1 MAEEKVDGLEGL
13 DDFGDDFGEQ
23 LDSFMENDGEQ
34 ESDSELDSFFE
45 DLSTIDDL
53 EGDDDSEA
61 AEDKKEEEKTA
72 EVKSDDDDDEEDGY
86 VDEEEDDDDDDD
98 ETEEDQEDDDD
109 YDTALEDESEGED
122 DATTND
128 KQKKKK
134 GLSLKNIPLKPLIIS
149 SVTGLLLGVITVVV
163 LYFFATPAETDLPET
178 VVAIPAEA
186 VPTPKVSKPEP
197 KKPKKAKAK
206 PKTTSYYVQVV
217 SCISH
222 ECVDETR
229 LQLKT
234 LGYKSRVRS
243 SNESSGI
250 SEVLSTKVFGEEYS
264 ARMVKIIN
272 NNNPLAG
279 HAFRKSMENGY
290 QVSLGFFPE
299 LETANRVRTYLNQ
312 AFKEEIFFKIQRTTQ
327 KIRFQAVQIAGFKSR
342 RDAEKLRD
350 KLRKNNPNFKSAFV
364 KAVVKP

>member
-23 LDSFMENDGEQ
+23 LDSFMENDGEE

-53 EGDDDSEA
+53 EGDDDSET
-61 AEDKKEEEKTA
+61 AEDKKEEEKTD
-72 EVKSDDDDDEEDGY
+72 EVKSDDEGDGD
-86 VDEEEDDDDDDD
+86 VDEDDGDEDNEEV
-98 ETEEDQEDDDD
+98 EDD
-109 YDTALEDESEGED
+109 YDTELEDESDGKGD
-122 DATTND
+122 DTSTA

-134 GLSLKNIPLKPLIIS
+134 GLLKPLIIS
-149 SVTGLLLGVITVVV
+149 SITGLLLGVITVVV
-163 LYFFATPAETDLPET
+163 LYFFATPAETTLFET
-178 VVAIPAEA
+178 VIEIPTEP
-186 VPTPKVSKPEP
+186 VPPVKVSKPEP
-197 KKPKKAKAK
+197 KKPKKAKVKVKAK
-206 PKTTSYYVQVV
+206 AKATSYYVQVV

-222 ECVDETR
+222 ECVNESR

-250 SEVLSTKVFGEEYS
+250 SEVLSTKFFGEEFS
-264 ARMVKIIN
+264 ARMVKKIN

-279 HAFRKSMENGY
+279 HAFRKSMGNGY
-290 QVSLGFFPE
+290 QVSLGLFPD

-312 AFKEEIFFKIQRTTQ
+312 AFKKDIFFKIQRTTQ
-327 KIRFQAVQIAGFKSR
+327 KIRFQAVQIAGFKSKK
-342 RDAEKLRD
+342 DAVKLRD
-350 KLRKNNPNFKSAFV
+350 KLRKNNTNFQSAFV
-364 KAVVKP
+364 KADLKP

>member
-23 LDSFMENDGEQ
+23 LDSFMENDGEE

-53 EGDDDSEA
+53 EGDDDSETE
-61 AEDKKEEEKTA
+61 EDKKEEEKTD
-72 EVKSDDDDDEEDGY
+72 EVKSDDENDGD
-86 VDEEEDDDDDDD
+86 VDEDDGDEDNEEL
-98 ETEEDQEDDDD
+98 DDD
-109 YDTALEDESEGED
+109 YDTELEDESD
-122 DATTND
+122 DKVDDTSTA

-134 GLSLKNIPLKPLIIS
+134 GLLKPLIIS
-149 SVTGLLLGVITVVV
+149 IITGLLLGVITVVV
-163 LYFFATPAETDLPET
+163 LYFFATPAEETLFKT
-178 VVAIPAEA
+178 VVEIQTEP
-186 VPTPKVSKPEP
+186 VPPVKVSKPEP
-197 KKPKKAKAK
+197 KKTKAKTKAKTKTKAKAK
-206 PKTTSYYVQVV
+206 AKTTSYYVQVV

-222 ECVDETR
+222 ECVNESR

-250 SEVLSTKVFGEEYS
+250 SEVLSTKIFGEEFS
-264 ARMVKIIN
+264 ARMVKKIN

-290 QVSLGFFPE
+290 QVSLGLFPD

-312 AFKEEIFFKIQRTTQ
+312 AFKEDIFFKIQRATQ
-327 KIRFQAVQIAGFKSR
+327 KIRFQAVQIAGFKSKK
-342 RDAEKLRD
+342 DAVKLRD
-350 KLRKNNPNFKSAFV
+350 KLRKNHTNFQSAFV
-364 KAVVKP
+364 KADIKP

>member
-23 LDSFMENDGEQ
+23 LDSFMENDGEE

-53 EGDDDSEA
+53 EGDDDSET
-61 AEDKKEEEKTA
+61 AEDKKEEEKTP
-72 EVKSDDDDDEEDGY
+72 EVKSDDEDDGDVDEDAGDEDDEEEQ
-86 VDEEEDDDDDDD
+86 EEED
-98 ETEEDQEDDDD
+98 
-109 YDTALEDESEGED
+109 YDTELEDESEGKD
-122 DATTND
+122 DDTSTA

-134 GLSLKNIPLKPLIIS
+134 GLLKPLIIS
-149 SVTGLLLGVITVVV
+149 SITGLLLGVITVVV
-163 LYFFATPAETDLPET
+163 LYFFATPAETTLFET
-178 VVAIPAEA
+178 VVEIPTEP
-186 VPTPKVSKPEP
+186 VPPVKVSKPEP

-206 PKTTSYYVQVV
+206 AKAKAKTTSYYVQVV

-222 ECVDETR
+222 ECVNESR

-250 SEVLSTKVFGEEYS
+250 SEVLSTKIFGEEFS
-264 ARMVKIIN
+264 ARMVKKIN

-290 QVSLGFFPE
+290 QVSLGLFPD

-312 AFKEEIFFKIQRTTQ
+312 AFKEDIFLKIQRTTQ
-327 KIRFQAVQIAGFKSR
+327 KIRFQAVQIAGFKSKK
-342 RDAEKLRD
+342 DAVKLRD
-350 KLRKNNPNFKSAFV
+350 KLRKNNPNFQSAFV
-364 KAVVKP
+364 KADIKP

>member
-23 LDSFMENDGEQ
+23 LDSFMENDGEE

-61 AEDKKEEEKTA
+61 AEDKKEEEKTP
-72 EVKSDDDDDEEDGY
+72 EVKSDDEDDGDVDEDAGDEDDEEEQ
-86 VDEEEDDDDDDD
+86 EEED
-98 ETEEDQEDDDD
+98 
-109 YDTALEDESEGED
+109 YDTELEDESEGKD
-122 DATTND
+122 DDTSTA

-134 GLSLKNIPLKPLIIS
+134 GLLKPLIIS
-149 SVTGLLLGVITVVV
+149 SITGLLLGVITVVV
-163 LYFFATPAETDLPET
+163 LYFFATPAETTLLET
-178 VVAIPAEA
+178 VVEIPTEP
-186 VPTPKVSKPEP
+186 VPPVKVSKPEP
-197 KKPKKAKAK
+197 KKPKKPKKAKAK
-206 PKTTSYYVQVV
+206 AKTTSYYVQVV

-222 ECVDETR
+222 ECVNESR

-250 SEVLSTKVFGEEYS
+250 SEVLSTKFFGEEFS
-264 ARMVKIIN
+264 ARMVKKIN

-279 HAFRKSMENGY
+279 HAFRKSMGNGY
-290 QVSLGFFPE
+290 QVSLGLFPD

-312 AFKEEIFFKIQRTTQ
+312 AFKKDIFFKIQRTTQ
-327 KIRFQAVQIAGFKSR
+327 KIRFQAVQIAGFKSKK
-342 RDAEKLRD
+342 DAVKLRD
-350 KLRKNNPNFKSAFV
+350 KLRKNNTNFQSAFV
-364 KAVVKP
+364 KADLKP

>member
-23 LDSFMENDGEQ
+23 LDSFMENDGEE

-61 AEDKKEEEKTA
+61 AEDKKEEEKTP
-72 EVKSDDDDDEEDGY
+72 EVKSDDEDDGDVDEDAGDEDDEEEQ
-86 VDEEEDDDDDDD
+86 EE
-98 ETEEDQEDDDD
+98 D
-109 YDTALEDESEGED
+109 YDTELEDESEGKD
-122 DATTND
+122 DDTSTA

-134 GLSLKNIPLKPLIIS
+134 GLLKPLIIS
-149 SVTGLLLGVITVVV
+149 SITGLLLGVITVVV
-163 LYFFATPAETDLPET
+163 LYFFATPAETTLFET
-178 VVAIPAEA
+178 VVEIPTEP
-186 VPTPKVSKPEP
+186 VPPVKVSKPEP
-197 KKPKKAKAK
+197 KKPKKPKMPKKAKA
-206 PKTTSYYVQVV
+206 KTTSYYVQVV

-222 ECVDETR
+222 ECVNESR

-250 SEVLSTKVFGEEYS
+250 SEVLSTKFFGEEFS
-264 ARMVKIIN
+264 ARMVKKIN

-279 HAFRKSMENGY
+279 HAFRKSMGNGY
-290 QVSLGFFPE
+290 QVSLGLFPD

-312 AFKEEIFFKIQRTTQ
+312 AFKKDIFFKIQRTTQ
-327 KIRFQAVQIAGFKSR
+327 KIRFQAVQIAGFKSKK
-342 RDAEKLRD
+342 DAVKLRD
-350 KLRKNNPNFKSAFV
+350 KLRKNNPNFQSAFV
-364 KAVVKP
+364 KADIKP

>member
-23 LDSFMENDGEQ
+23 LDSFMENEGEE

-53 EGDDDSEA
+53 EGDDDSET

-72 EVKSDDDDDEEDGY
+72 EVKSDDDHDEEDVSGEE
-86 VDEEEDDDDDDD
+86 DLEEEDDD
-98 ETEEDQEDDDD
+98 
-109 YDTALEDESEGED
+109 YDTELEDESEWKD
-122 DATTND
+122 DDSSTA

-134 GLSLKNIPLKPLIIS
+134 GLLKPLIIS
-149 SVTGLLLGVITVVV
+149 SITGLLLGVITVVV
-163 LYFFATPAETDLPET
+163 LYFFGTPAEIALRET
-178 VVAIPAEA
+178 VVEIPTEP
-186 VPTPKVSKPEP
+186 VPPVKVIKHEP

-206 PKTTSYYVQVV
+206 AKLKTTSYYVQVV

-222 ECVDETR
+222 ECVNESR

-250 SEVLSTKVFGEEYS
+250 SEVLSTKIFGEEYS
-264 ARMVKIIN
+264 ARMVKKIN

-279 HAFRKSMENGY
+279 HAFRKSMDNGY
-290 QVSLGFFPE
+290 QVSLGLFPD

-312 AFKEEIFFKIQRTTQ
+312 AFKEDIFFKIQRTTQ
-327 KIRFQAVQIAGFKSR
+327 KIRFQAVQIAGFKSKK
-342 RDAEKLRD
+342 DAVKLRD
-350 KLRKNNPNFKSAFV
+350 KLRKNNPNFQSAFV
-364 KAVVKP
+364 KAVIKP

>member
-23 LDSFMENDGEQ
+23 LDSFMENDGEE

-53 EGDDDSEA
+53 EGDDDSET
-61 AEDKKEEEKTA
+61 AEDKKEEEKTP
-72 EVKSDDDDDEEDGY
+72 EVKSDDEDDGDVDEDAGDEDDEEEQ
-86 VDEEEDDDDDDD
+86 EEED
-98 ETEEDQEDDDD
+98 
-109 YDTALEDESEGED
+109 YDTELEDESEGKD
-122 DATTND
+122 DDTSTA

-134 GLSLKNIPLKPLIIS
+134 GLLKPLIIS
-149 SVTGLLLGVITVVV
+149 SITGLLLGVITVVV
-163 LYFFATPAETDLPET
+163 LYFFATPAETTLFET
-178 VVAIPAEA
+178 VVEIPTEP
-186 VPTPKVSKPEP
+186 VPPVKVSKPEP

-206 PKTTSYYVQVV
+206 AKAKTTSYYVQVV

-222 ECVDETR
+222 ECVNESR

-250 SEVLSTKVFGEEYS
+250 SEVLSTKIFGEEFS
-264 ARMVKIIN
+264 ARMVKKIN

-290 QVSLGFFPE
+290 QVSLGLFPD

-312 AFKEEIFFKIQRTTQ
+312 AFKEDIFLKIQRTTQ
-327 KIRFQAVQIAGFKSR
+327 KIRFQAVQIAGFKSKK
-342 RDAEKLRD
+342 DAVKLRD
-350 KLRKNNPNFKSAFV
+350 KLRKNNPNFQSAFV
-364 KAVVKP
+364 KADIKP

>member
-23 LDSFMENDGEQ
+23 LDSFMENDGEE

-53 EGDDDSEA
+53 EGDDDSET
-61 AEDKKEEEKTA
+61 AEDKKEEEKTD
-72 EVKSDDDDDEEDGY
+72 EVKSDDESDGD
-86 VDEEEDDDDDDD
+86 VDEDDGDEDNEEV
-98 ETEEDQEDDDD
+98 EDD
-109 YDTALEDESEGED
+109 YDTELEDESDGKGD
-122 DATTND
+122 DTSTA

-134 GLSLKNIPLKPLIIS
+134 GLLKPLIIS
-149 SVTGLLLGVITVVV
+149 SITGLLLGVITVVV
-163 LYFFATPAETDLPET
+163 LYFFATPAETTLFET
-178 VVAIPAEA
+178 VIEIPTEP
-186 VPTPKVSKPEP
+186 VPPVKVSKPEP
-197 KKPKKAKAK
+197 KKPKKAKVKVKAK
-206 PKTTSYYVQVV
+206 AKATSYYVQVV

-222 ECVDETR
+222 ECVNESR

-250 SEVLSTKVFGEEYS
+250 SEVLSTKFFGEEFS
-264 ARMVKIIN
+264 ARMVKKIN

-290 QVSLGFFPE
+290 QVSLGLFPD

-312 AFKEEIFFKIQRTTQ
+312 AFKEDIFFKIQRATQ
-327 KIRFQAVQIAGFKSR
+327 KIRFQAVQIAGFKSKK
-342 RDAEKLRD
+342 DAVKLRD
-350 KLRKNNPNFKSAFV
+350 KLRKNHTNFQSAFV
-364 KAVVKP
+364 KADIKP